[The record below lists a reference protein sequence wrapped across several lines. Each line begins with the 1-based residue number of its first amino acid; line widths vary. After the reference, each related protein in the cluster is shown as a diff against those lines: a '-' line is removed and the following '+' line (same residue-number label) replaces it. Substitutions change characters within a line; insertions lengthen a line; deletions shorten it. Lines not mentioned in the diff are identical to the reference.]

1 MARRQRRRRNPVHNP
16 KLAEGELP
24 SLTQLEQFSEVS
36 LRQWRNSAKNLTE
49 LQTALFFGLELERQR
64 HSQALVEAIRENL
77 KQGQPFDRWARIVD
91 YRYSLAPLS
100 VAGSVKGNGGRFNMG
115 AALNPAAFPPFPALY
130 IAENY
135 QTAFRERFA
144 SDPTSGAHGLSAD
157 EIALR
162 SPGSFAHVV
171 LRGQLELVLDVREI
185 QPLQQMAAVLGRFA
199 MPDRVRR
206 LARQLNMRSPPTLV
220 RSASALQRQ
229 LLHRDWR
236 TLPMQFD
243 LPSNSQIFGRIA
255 AAAGAHA
262 ILYASARHE
271 GNACLAL
278 FPQNWSGSGS
288 FVEVMDGTPSQARLT
303 RIDGDSR
310 QLQ

>member
-162 SPGSFAHVV
+162 SPGS
-171 LRGQLELVLDVREI
+171 
-185 QPLQQMAAVLGRFA
+185 
-199 MPDRVRR
+199 
-206 LARQLNMRSPPTLV
+206 
-220 RSASALQRQ
+220 
-229 LLHRDWR
+229 
-236 TLPMQFD
+236 
-243 LPSNSQIFGRIA
+243 
-255 AAAGAHA
+255 
-262 ILYASARHE
+262 
-271 GNACLAL
+271 
-278 FPQNWSGSGS
+278 
-288 FVEVMDGTPSQARLT
+288 
-303 RIDGDSR
+303 
-310 QLQ
+310 